1 MKPTLTL
8 LATLL
13 LAPLTA
19 LHAADSLTPYTA
31 DNVPQNAVDLWKDV
45 DARKD
50 ALETKVLK
58 EWRENGVV
66 CRYVIFKVGTFK
78 GADSR
83 IAAFYTFPEGAKKAP
98 AFVWAHGG
106 GQRAD
111 RERGLYFAKQGYATV
126 DINWGGREMVEGIK
140 ENTDWGNV
148 DPSQGPEFYPKA
160 FRRGK
165 SNLLPDEHTIDSV
178 VSPRNGNWFLLTYA
192 GRRAITFLEQQT
204 EVDPEKIGFTGFSMG
219 GNITSYVAIDSR
231 LKAVVP
237 MVGGTG
243 FISSEFPGI
252 AHNRPSAAPYSGH
265 AELFANTME
274 SQSYYPQVK
283 VPVLVLTASDDFH
296 GIVDRAYTC
305 MDLLPHKDWR
315 VSLKMHYSH
324 NLGSEQWIM
333 INQWFDKYL
342 KGEPINIPKTAES
355 SLALKPETHAAVFA
369 VKPDQPGQLKALDIY
384 YSYDPNPRSRFWKLT
399 SSVQHEGDTWSAIL
413 PLHTG
418 LPLFIFANC
427 TYSLGTERESFD
439 GRTSTYTITSR
450 EQVHLPTEWKLEN
463 LKTLA
468 TSDELLPSFERGWG
482 DSPIGGVI
490 TYKFRD
496 PEMRLP
502 GKDRALRLTLTGNT
516 ESYGV
521 RFRITKNH
529 YLTDVKAPPQD
540 YVANVLIKPG
550 DTKVVFGLADFLD
563 SKKQTMPDWSN
574 VSTLRLEFIQKG
586 KSIPLKGNPMLQSL
600 EWTAAKA
607 EK

>member
-1 MKPTLTL
+1 MKHVIPLLT
-8 LATLL
+8 ALL
-13 LAPLTA
+13 LAPLAT
-19 LHAADSLTPYTA
+19 LHATDSLTPYTA
-31 DNVPQNAVDLWKDV
+31 DKVPQNVVDLWQDV

-50 ALETKVLK
+50 ALETKVVK
-58 EWRENGVV
+58 EWREDGVV
-66 CRYVIFKVGTFK
+66 SRYVIFKVGTFK

-83 IAAFYTFPEGAKKAP
+83 IAAFYCFPEGAKRGP

-111 RERGLYFAKQGYATV
+111 RERGVYFAKQGYATV
-126 DINWGGREMVEGIK
+126 DINWGGREMVDGIK

-148 DPSQGPEFYPKA
+148 DPSQGPQFYPKA
-160 FRRGK
+160 FRGMK
-165 SNLLPDEHTIDSV
+165 LSLLPDEHTIDSV
-178 VSPRNGNWFLLTYA
+178 VSPRNGNMFLLTYA
-192 GRRAITFLEQQT
+192 GRRAITFLEQQP

-243 FISSEFPGI
+243 FNASEFPGI
-252 AHNRPSAAPYSGH
+252 PNPTKADRDRGQD
-265 AELFANTME
+265 ELWANTMQ
-274 SQSYYPQVK
+274 SQAYYPHIK
-283 VPVLVLTASDDFH
+283 VPVLLLTASDDFH

-305 MDLLPHKDWR
+305 MDALPHKDWR
-315 VSLKMHYSH
+315 VSLKMHFSH
-324 NLGSEQWIM
+324 NLGAEQWIM

-342 KGEPINIPKTAES
+342 KGEPVNIPRTAES
-355 SLALKPETHAAVFA
+355 SLALKTGTQTAVFT
-369 VKPDQPGQLKALDIY
+369 VKPDQHGQFKALDIY
-384 YSYDPNPRSRFWKLT
+384 YSYDPNPQSRFWKLA
-399 SSVQHEGDTWSAIL
+399 SNVQHEGDTWSAYL
-413 PLHTG
+413 PLHSG
-418 LPLFIFANC
+418 LPLFVFAIC
-427 TYSLGTERESFD
+427 SYPLGTERESFD

-468 TSDELLPSFERGWG
+468 TSDEFLPSFERGWG

-502 GKDRALRLTLTGNT
+502 GKDRALRLTLNGNT

-574 VSTLRLEFIQKG
+574 VSTLTLEVIQKG
-586 KSIPLKGNPMLQSL
+586 KSIPLKGNTMLQSL

>member
-1 MKPTLTL
+1 MKRPLSL
-8 LATLL
+8 LALL
-13 LAPLTA
+13 LAPLVTV
-19 LHAADSLTPYTA
+19 HAADSLTPYTA
-31 DNVPQNAVDLWKDV
+31 DNVPQNVVDLWKDV

-50 ALETKVLK
+50 ALETKVVK
-58 EWRENGVV
+58 EWRENGMV

-111 RERGLYFAKQGYATV
+111 RERGRYFAKQGYATV

-148 DPSQGPEFYPKA
+148 DPSQGPQFYPKA
-160 FRRGK
+160 FRAGK

-204 EVDPEKIGFTGFSMG
+204 EVDPEKIGFTGYSMG

-252 AHNRPSAAPYSGH
+252 THNRPSAAPYSGH

-274 SQSYYPQVK
+274 SQSYYPLVK

-296 GIVDRAYTC
+296 GIVERAYTC

-355 SLALKPETHAAVFA
+355 SLALKPETHAAVFT

-384 YSYDPNPRSRFWKLT
+384 YSYDPNPQSRFWKLA
-399 SSVQHEGDTWSAIL
+399 SSVQHEGDTWSANL
-413 PLHTG
+413 PLHSG

-427 TYSLGTERESFD
+427 TYPLGTERESFD

-463 LKTLA
+463 LKSLA
-468 TSDELLPSFERGWG
+468 TSDEFLPSFERGWG
-482 DSPIGGVI
+482 DSPISGVI

-502 GKDRALRLTLTGNT
+502 GKDRALGLTLTGVT